1 MGLKFALRQLL
12 KSPGFA
18 AVAILTLALGI
29 GANAAIF
36 SFINSWIL
44 RPSAFPD
51 LDQLVVMFE
60 TDKKSGSNS
69 GHGARRLEG
78 LAGEIGDLRGAGRG

>member
-12 KSPGFA
+12 KSPGFTA
-18 AVAILTLALGI
+18 IAVLTLALGI
-29 GANAAIF
+29 GSNAAIF

-51 LDQLVVMFE
+51 LDRLVVMFE
-60 TDKKSGSNS
+60 TDKTSGSQYATAPADWKDWREKSGSS
-69 GHGARRLEG
+69 RS
-78 LAGEIGDLRGAGRG
+78 